1 MKLLKIVFDEST
13 QTWLAMLDQLWKLY
27 YSRIIIL
34 ICLFVS
40 HRVSNRAHA
49 IVLVCCQAPPVS
61 RFRVINANVTKSPS
75 VAITLLK
82 SLR

>member
-1 MKLLKIVFDEST
+1 
-13 QTWLAMLDQLWKLY
+13 MLDQLWKLY

-75 VAITLLK
+75 AEELTVTNQSRPMVNTWIK
-82 SLR
+82 